1 MADSI
6 SILIRDTVQHLKD
19 PLQTRQPLLASAEEM
34 VFFSLKKEK
43 PMEKK
48 QDHPKPV
55 PPPAPQPHS
64 PMKQIL
70 QKAVPGVKIV
80 ELVPDDSEAKRI
92 AESWK
97 EKVNDAETVLLLCE
111 TDAETV
117 EFSKGLAKA
126 IDQHLA
132 KIKILA
138 AERLEKENRWDVFL
152 SKNSLRLI
160 IATDGVQKFPELM
173 RFYKQNNSQLFL
185 DKTPLLILS
194 SSSIYKS
201 IEHKAQLWK
210 TLCQM
215 LKK

>member
-6 SILIRDTVQHLKD
+6 QALIRDTVQHLKD
-19 PLQTRQPLLASAEEM
+19 PLQTRQTLLATAEET

-48 QDHPKPV
+48 QDPPKPTLSPV
-55 PPPAPQPHS
+55 TPPNS
-64 PMKQIL
+64 TMKQIL
-70 QKAVPGVKIV
+70 QKAIPGVKIV
-80 ELVPDDSEAKRI
+80 EQVPDDSEAKRI

-111 TDAETV
+111 TDADTV

-138 AERLEKENRWDVFL
+138 ADRLEKEKRWDVFL

-160 IATDGVQKFPELM
+160 IATEGVQKLPELM

-185 DKTPLLILS
+185 DKTPFLVLS

-201 IEHKAQLWK
+201 IEHKAKLWK

-215 LKK
+215 LK

>member
-6 SILIRDTVQHLKD
+6 RALIRDTLQHLKD
-19 PLQTRQPLLASAEEM
+19 PLQARQTLLASAEET
-34 VFFSLKKEK
+34 VFFSVKKEK

-48 QDHPKPV
+48 QDPPKPA
-55 PPPAPQPHS
+55 PPAPQI
-64 PMKQIL
+64 KQIL
-70 QKAVPGVKIV
+70 QKAIPGVKIV
-80 ELVPDDSEAKRI
+80 EQVPDDSEAKRI

-111 TDAETV
+111 TDADTV

-138 AERLEKENRWDVFL
+138 ADRLEKEKRWDVFL

-160 IATDGVQKFPELM
+160 IATEGVQKLPELM

-185 DKTPLLILS
+185 DKTPLLVLS
-194 SSSIYKS
+194 PSSIYKL